1 MVQCDRCPRRK
12 EKLNREAAAHRGGGW
27 PRDGEGRGE
36 DPQAADHLGSLACNQ
51 QKLEEARE
59 ASPRLPRPSGEQ
71 GPADTLTADF
81 QPLEMRDN
89 TLLLFQ
95 ATCSHS
101 TNLPSSSSVHT
112 LCWVLGTHLEDRRP
126 GSGLAQGAIVMERL
140 ELEAGKGRTRLSRM
154 GRASGPARWGL
165 WDRPQRPSCLT

>member
-1 MVQCDRCPRRK
+1 MTVQAK
-12 EKLNREAAAHRGGGW
+12 AAARTHR
-27 PRDGEGRGE
+27 PRIISDRSPATSRSWKKQGRPPPAPTAIGV
-36 DPQAADHLGSLACNQ
+36 
-51 QKLEEARE
+51 
-59 ASPRLPRPSGEQ
+59 Q

-81 QPLEMRDN
+81 QALEMRDN

-101 TNLPSSSSVHT
+101 TNLPSSSSMHT
-112 LCWVLGTHLEDRRP
+112 LCWVLGTHPEARRP

>member
-1 MVQCDRCPRRK
+1 MTVQAK
-12 EKLNREAAAHRGGGW
+12 AAARTL
-27 PRDGEGRGE
+27 
-36 DPQAADHLGSLACNQ
+36 QAADHLGSLACNH

-59 ASPRLPRPSGEQ
+59 ASPRPHGHRGA
-71 GPADTLTADF
+71 GPGGHPDF
-81 QPLEMRDN
+81 QALEMRDN

-95 ATCSHS
+95 ATCSYS
-101 TNLPSSSSVHT
+101 TNLPSSSSMHT

>member
-1 MVQCDRCPRRK
+1 MTVQAK
-12 EKLNREAAAHRGGGW
+12 AAARTHR
-27 PRDGEGRGE
+27 PRSISDRSPATTRSWKKQGRPPPTPTAIGV
-36 DPQAADHLGSLACNQ
+36 
-51 QKLEEARE
+51 
-59 ASPRLPRPSGEQ
+59 Q

-81 QPLEMRDN
+81 QALEMRDN

-95 ATCSHS
+95 ATCSYS
-101 TNLPSSSSVHT
+101 TNLPSSSSMHT
-112 LCWVLGTHLEDRRP
+112 LCWVLGTHPEARRP